1 MCIYTG
7 CVRTKNNSRLIYKT
21 AASPLI
27 ALIPS
32 IHRYLKRGGVIA
44 YATES
49 CFGLGCDPL
58 NYRAVKLILSIKNRP
73 QKKGLILVAA
83 DLAFLAPYIAPLTQP
98 ELNQLNQIWPGPT
111 TVLLPAS
118 PSIPHWITGNNK
130 TVAARVSAH
139 TDTARLSHALH
150 MAIVSTSANR
160 SGKVPCKRFQHCI
173 RAFGNKV
180 MVLPGRIGK
189 RKRPSTIMDLKSGK
203 IFRD

>member
-1 MCIYTG
+1 M
-7 CVRTKNNSRLIYKT
+7 
-21 AASPLI
+21 
-27 ALIPS
+27 
-32 IHRYLKRGGVIA
+32 IA

-49 CFGLGCDPL
+49 CFGLGCDPR

-83 DLAFLAPYIAPLTQP
+83 DLNLLTPYIAPLTQT
-98 ELNQLNQIWPGPT
+98 EHNQLNQIWPGPT
-111 TVLLPAS
+111 TMLLPAN
-118 PSIPHWITGNNK
+118 PAIPHWIIGKNK
-130 TVAARVSAH
+130 RIAARVSAH

-160 SGKVPCKRFQHCI
+160 SGKVPCKRFQQCI